1 VEESVGKSIEREIF
15 FAECLVDWLT
25 PEQIRQGAYLLL
37 LGDKLRELAYTD
49 GLEIP
54 RRQIFSVERSAALF
68 KKQSRKGT
76 GVKLFRGELIPHLQ
90 SLLSGAREFLV
101 LRLDVEGSYLS
112 QLDPAMTPVFLL
124 CWRNPETVVATY
136 STVGRDTEMLWEG
149 VKSLAISLWLAPE
162 LTRRVLAA
170 LLEQYES
177 YEEPINMALR
187 DFFWIRSMLEHAF
200 IASGVM
206 GVAKEQAVSEWFVHA
221 DLLWASVSRWRRKPL
236 RLRMLEESVALAVAN
251 DPAKREIIL
260 HSPPS
265 LGIEIDRL
273 NRVVYNGVQSWSQ
286 MCFYARL
293 QVLPEAIDCREW
305 LARLLQKF
313 LTEPLT
319 FVRKDGTR
327 DVRVDGEK
335 PLSPDTAIYSR
346 ADLYDK
352 FNPRHLVQYQ
362 MSQKLIRIWRR
373 SVEARRKE
381 QMARE
386 VLVRSGEL
394 TDSGK
399 ALVKLFARKYPDETT
414 NEIVTRLPAQM
425 RKVPEGTLRALV
437 AVGRRK

>member
-1 VEESVGKSIEREIF
+1 VKESAGKSIEREIF

-37 LGDKLRELAYTD
+37 LGDKPRELAYTD

-54 RRQIFSVERSAALF
+54 RRQIYSVERNQGLF
-68 KKQSRKGT
+68 KKQSRQRT
-76 GVKLFRGELIPHLQ
+76 GAKLFHGELIPHLQ
-90 SLLSGAREFLV
+90 SLLRGKREFLV

-124 CWRNPETVVATY
+124 CWRNPETVIATY

-149 VKSLAISLWLAPE
+149 VKSLVILLWLAPE
-162 LTRRVLAA
+162 LTRAVLAS
-170 LLEQYES
+170 LLEQYAS
-177 YEEPINMALR
+177 YEEPVNMALR

-200 IASGVM
+200 IASEVM
-206 GVAKEQAVSEWFVHA
+206 GVAEAQTAVDWFVHA
-221 DLLWASVSRWRRKPL
+221 DLLWASVARWRRKPL
-236 RLRMLEESVALAVAN
+236 RLRMIEESVALAVAN
-251 DPAKREIIL
+251 SPAKREIIL
-260 HSPPS
+260 HPPPS

-286 MCFYARL
+286 MCFHARL

-305 LARLLQKF
+305 LVRLLRKF

-327 DVRVDGEK
+327 DVGVNGGK
-335 PLSPDTAIYSR
+335 PLSPDTVIYSR
-346 ADLYDK
+346 TDLYEK

-362 MSQKLIRIWRR
+362 MNQKLIRIWRR

-399 ALVKLFARKYPDETT
+399 ALVKLYARRYPDEST
-414 NEIVTRLPAQM
+414 NEIMTRLPPQM